1 MIECNKKM
9 TKLYFER
16 GIIMKSILEL
26 FAQDEIKVDT
36 RDFNYTTDYLDKFKK
51 RQILEEK
58 IIDKLGEDGK
68 ELFDE
73 YDDMIA
79 QLQSDIRV
87 EEFVYGYQ
95 IGALMMIDT
104 YSFLDS
110 FETEKNGMTEKRSNI
125 IAKRDIMQAVKK
137 EVQKLM
143 KEYTAKVE

>member
-1 MIECNKKM
+1 
-9 TKLYFER
+9 
-16 GIIMKSILEL
+16 MKSILEL

-36 RDFNYTTDYLDKFKK
+36 RDFNYTTEYLDKFKK
-51 RQILEEK
+51 MEILEQK
-58 IIDKLGEDGK
+58 IIDKLGEEGK

-79 QLQSDIRV
+79 ELQSDIRV

-95 IGALMMIDT
+95 IGALMMMDT

-110 FETEKNGMTEKRSNI
+110 FETEKNGMTERRSNI
-125 IAKRDIMQAVKK
+125 IAKRDIMQAVKQ

-143 KEYTAKVE
+143 KEYTVKVE

>member
-1 MIECNKKM
+1 
-9 TKLYFER
+9 
-16 GIIMKSILEL
+16 MKSILEL

-95 IGALMMIDT
+95 IGALMMMDT

-110 FETEKNGMTEKRSNI
+110 FETEKNGMTERRSNI
-125 IAKRDIMQAVKK
+125 IAKRDIMQAVKQ

-143 KEYTAKVE
+143 KEYTVKVE

>member
-1 MIECNKKM
+1 
-9 TKLYFER
+9 
-16 GIIMKSILEL
+16 MKSILEL

-36 RDFNYTTDYLDKFKK
+36 RDFNYTTEYLDKFKK
-51 RQILEEK
+51 MEILEQK
-58 IIDKLGEDGK
+58 IIDKLGEEGK

-79 QLQSDIRV
+79 ELQSDIRV

-104 YSFLDS
+104 YSLLDS
-110 FETEKNGMTEKRSNI
+110 FETEKNGMTERRSNI

-143 KEYTAKVE
+143 KEYTAKVEWKY

>member
-1 MIECNKKM
+1 
-9 TKLYFER
+9 
-16 GIIMKSILEL
+16 MKSILEL
-26 FAQDEIKVDT
+26 FAQDKIKVDE
-36 RDFNYTTDYLDKFKK
+36 RSFDYTIDYLDKLKK
-51 RQILEEK
+51 KQILEEK
-58 IIDKLGEDGK
+58 IIDKLGEEGRD
-68 ELFDE
+68 LFDE

-79 QLQSDIRV
+79 QLQSDIRM

-110 FETEKNGMTEKRSNI
+110 FETEKNSMTERRSNI

-143 KEYTAKVE
+143 QQYTVKVE

>member
-1 MIECNKKM
+1 
-9 TKLYFER
+9 
-16 GIIMKSILEL
+16 MKSILEL
-26 FAQDEIKVDT
+26 FAQDKIKVDE
-36 RDFNYTTDYLDKFKK
+36 RSFDYTIDYLDKLKK
-51 RQILEEK
+51 KQILEEK
-58 IIDKLGEDGK
+58 IIDKLGEEGRD
-68 ELFDE
+68 LFDE

-79 QLQSDIRV
+79 QLQSDIRM

-110 FETEKNGMTEKRSNI
+110 FETEKNSMTERRSNI

-143 KEYTAKVE
+143 QQYTVKVD

>member
-1 MIECNKKM
+1 
-9 TKLYFER
+9 
-16 GIIMKSILEL
+16 MKSILEL
-26 FAQDEIKVDT
+26 FAQDKIKVDE
-36 RDFNYTTDYLDKFKK
+36 RGFDYTTNHLDKLKK
-51 RQILEEK
+51 RQILEQK
-58 IIDKLGEDGK
+58 IIDKLGEEGK

-95 IGALMMIDT
+95 IGALMMMDT

-110 FETEKNGMTEKRSNI
+110 FETEKNGMTERRSNI
-125 IAKRDIMQAVKK
+125 IAKRDIMQAVKQ

-143 KEYTAKVE
+143 KEYTVKVE

>member
-1 MIECNKKM
+1 
-9 TKLYFER
+9 
-16 GIIMKSILEL
+16 MKSILEL

>member
-1 MIECNKKM
+1 
-9 TKLYFER
+9 
-16 GIIMKSILEL
+16 MKSILEL
-26 FAQDEIKVDT
+26 FAQDKIKVDE
-36 RDFNYTTDYLDKFKK
+36 RGFDYTTNHLDKLKK
-51 RQILEEK
+51 RQILEQK
-58 IIDKLGEDGK
+58 IIDKLGEEGK

-79 QLQSDIRV
+79 ELQSDIRV

-95 IGALMMIDT
+95 IGALMMMDT

-110 FETEKNGMTEKRSNI
+110 FETEKNGMTERRSNI
-125 IAKRDIMQAVKK
+125 IAKRDIMQAVKQ

>member
-1 MIECNKKM
+1 
-9 TKLYFER
+9 
-16 GIIMKSILEL
+16 MKSILEL

-95 IGALMMIDT
+95 IGALMMMDT

>member
-95 IGALMMIDT
+95 IGALMMMDT

>member
-1 MIECNKKM
+1 
-9 TKLYFER
+9 
-16 GIIMKSILEL
+16 MKSILEL
-26 FAQDEIKVDT
+26 FAQDKIKVDE
-36 RDFNYTTDYLDKFKK
+36 RSFDYTIDYLDKLKK
-51 RQILEEK
+51 KQILEEK

-110 FETEKNGMTEKRSNI
+110 FETEKNSMTERRSNI

-143 KEYTAKVE
+143 QQYTVKVE

>member
-1 MIECNKKM
+1 
-9 TKLYFER
+9 
-16 GIIMKSILEL
+16 
-26 FAQDEIKVDT
+26 
-36 RDFNYTTDYLDKFKK
+36 
-51 RQILEEK
+51 
-58 IIDKLGEDGK
+58 
-68 ELFDE
+68 
-73 YDDMIA
+73 MIA

-110 FETEKNGMTEKRSNI
+110 FETEKNSMTERRSNI

-143 KEYTAKVE
+143 QQYTVKVE

>member
-1 MIECNKKM
+1 
-9 TKLYFER
+9 
-16 GIIMKSILEL
+16 
-26 FAQDEIKVDT
+26 
-36 RDFNYTTDYLDKFKK
+36 
-51 RQILEEK
+51 
-58 IIDKLGEDGK
+58 
-68 ELFDE
+68 
-73 YDDMIA
+73 MIA
-79 QLQSDIRV
+79 ELQSDIRV

-104 YSFLDS
+104 YSLLDS